1 MTNLSSLD
9 ELNLDPTLD
18 YTNSLNSLLNNDND
32 NPYNLYNIHSKY
44 YDNPAFLNSFRNSKN
59 NLFLSLNIQSL
70 HSKHSSFKSYIME
83 NVSSGVPISLIAL
96 QEIWNLIDPNTIS
109 LPNFNFVYKKRNKFR
124 GGGVGFYIKQGISHK
139 ILENLSFFIEKVF
152 ECLTIELTI
161 NSKKIII
168 CNIYRSPSPLANQ
181 TPTEHLDSFFGNF
194 ENLMSEL
201 SALNQESFIFMDSN
215 INLLNVNQNNSSTHF
230 IESSM
235 QHGFIQTIAKATRIF
250 NNNTSLIDHIFTNS
264 KNSEV
269 NTGVII
275 NDISDHFITFI
286 QPQLSSHSNLNKPI
300 FRQNMS
306 RPTVIWKN
314 FVQI

>member
-1 MTNLSSLD
+1 M
-9 ELNLDPTLD
+9 
-18 YTNSLNSLLNNDND
+18 
-32 NPYNLYNIHSKY
+32 
-44 YDNPAFLNSFRNSKN
+44 
-59 NLFLSLNIQSL
+59 
-70 HSKHSSFKSYIME
+70 
-83 NVSSGVPISLIAL
+83 
-96 QEIWNLIDPNTIS
+96 
-109 LPNFNFVYKKRNKFR
+109 YKKRSKFW
-124 GGGVGFYIKQGISHK
+124 GGRVGFYIKEGISHK

-181 TPTEHLDSFFGNF
+181 TPTEHLDSFFLNF

-250 NNNTSLIDHIFTNS
+250 NNNTSLINHIFTNS